1 MKVAPMTSHT
11 LRASTLL
18 LAASLAL
25 PLLALAAEDP
35 AVAQLNQR
43 LMAIQANPDAAQLGA
58 FERLQAQQAVAELA
72 KAKRR
77 DVDQARYLAERRVE
91 IAETSVRA
99 ALAQREVDQ
108 LERTRSELLIEASR
122 RDAQRARQE
131 AERLR
136 VQAQIQA
143 EESDRL
149 RVAAEQEALARQ
161 DAETALTSVAGKQT
175 ARLSAAQQSAAKLAR
190 EEAELV
196 SGSKLPG
203 SKFDTRG
210 EVFTFN
216 GDAFAAGKGALSAGA
231 KGQAKAL
238 AEYLNIGKKGRV
250 RIEAYDAAAGVGDQ
264 RAQALRDAL
273 VAAGVSASRLQVSGK
288 KAAATKTRS
297 AEVIIAP

>member
-1 MKVAPMTSHT
+1 MKTVRMIGPRIGLPS
-11 LRASTLL
+11 LL
-18 LAASLAL
+18 LAASLGL
-25 PLLALAAEDP
+25 PLLAQAAEDP
-35 AVAQLNQR
+35 AVAQLTQR

-77 DVDQARYLAERRVE
+77 DHDQARYLAERRVE

-99 ALAQREVDQ
+99 ALAQRQVDQ

-143 EESDRL
+143 EESERL
-149 RVAAEQEALARQ
+149 RLAAEQESLARQ

-196 SGSKLPG
+196 SGNKLPG
-203 SKFDTRG
+203 VKNDSRG

-216 GDAFAAGKGALSAGA
+216 GDAFAGGKLSAAA

-250 RIEAYDAAAGVGDQ
+250 RIEAYDAAAGVGEQ

-273 VAAGVSASRLQVSGK
+273 VAAGVNASRLQASGK
-288 KAAATKTRS
+288 KAAATKARS

>member
-1 MKVAPMTSHT
+1 VKHT
-11 LRASTLL
+11 RMLL
-18 LAASLAL
+18 LALSLSL
-25 PLLALAAEDP
+25 PFTSLAAEDP

-43 LMAIQANPDAAQLGA
+43 LLTIQANPDTAELAAFQ
-58 FERLQAQQAVAELA
+58 RLQAQQAVADLA

-91 IAETSVRA
+91 IAESSVRA
-99 ALAQREVDQ
+99 ALAQREVDR

-122 RDAQRARQE
+122 RDAVRARQE

-143 EESDRL
+143 EESERL
-149 RVAAEQEALARQ
+149 RIAAETEALARQ

-196 SGSKLPG
+196 SGQKLPG

-216 GDAFAAGKGALSAGA
+216 GDAFAAGKGALSSGA

-238 AEYLNIGKKGRV
+238 AEYLNIGRKGRV
-250 RIEAYDAAAGVGDQ
+250 RIEAYDAAAGVGQQ
-264 RAQALRDAL
+264 RADALRDAL
-273 VAAGVSASRLQVSGK
+273 VAAGVSASRLQATGK
-288 KAAATKTRS
+288 KAPVTKARS

>member
-1 MKVAPMTSHT
+1 MTVAPKKSRT
-11 LRASTLL
+11 LRASTLV
-18 LAASLAL
+18 LAAGLAL
-25 PLLALAAEDP
+25 PLLAQAAEDP
-35 AVAQLNQR
+35 AVAQLTQR
-43 LMAIQANPDAAQLGA
+43 LMAIQANPDASQLAA
-58 FERLQAQQAVAELA
+58 FERLQAQQAVADLA

-77 DVDQARYLAERRVE
+77 DLDQARYLAERRVE

-131 AERLR
+131 TERLR

-143 EESDRL
+143 EETERL
-149 RVAAEQEALARQ
+149 RQSAEQEALARQ

-203 SKFDTRG
+203 SKFDSRG

-216 GDAFAAGKGALSAGA
+216 GDAFAAGKGSLSGGA
-231 KGQAKAL
+231 KGQAQAL

-273 VAAGVSASRLQVSGK
+273 VAAGVSASRLQVAGK
-288 KAAATKTRS
+288 KAAATKARS